1 MELNE
6 APARLRCKPSWLI
19 NRASARAHRLIKE
32 AAAAAGGH
40 AYHFAIL
47 AALDEFGADS
57 QVQIAQQCGID
68 QSDMHTM
75 LNELAALGHV
85 ARTPDPADR
94 RRNLITLT
102 TAGRRRLEDL
112 DKTLTRVQHDI
123 LAALSATERETLT
136 ALLTRILD
144 SPRTGPPARRASPHH
159 PPESARPDPGR
170 IRNET
175 GQRTM
180 VRALD

>member
-1 MELNE
+1 MNQ

-32 AAAAAGGH
+32 TMADAGGH

-47 AALDEFGADS
+47 AALEEFGPDS
-57 QVQIAQQCGID
+57 QVQIGQRCGID

-75 LNELAALGHV
+75 LNELAEQGHV

-102 TAGRRRLEDL
+102 AAGRRRLEEL
-112 DKTLTRVQHDI
+112 DTTLTEVQHDI
-123 LAALSATERETLT
+123 LDSLSATERDTL
-136 ALLTRILD
+136 AGLLTRIL
-144 SPRTGPPARRASPHH
+144 G
-159 PPESARPDPGR
+159 
-170 IRNET
+170 
-175 GQRTM
+175 
-180 VRALD
+180 